1 MGQHRNVLRLHED
14 FATLR
19 WLKDFEQDAFGFQ
32 QKVEDID
39 RRLGTVFIQAFDDAS
54 DLEHAFKLLDM
65 FGSLLER
72 PVIAA
77 DAADKYSVLISMF
90 SRALDHARLIYSRH
104 IQTELKLGSPPVHKN
119 MPPVAGAL
127 CWARELRARIQV
139 PFDHFRRIPH
149 LCVSVPAKLLYDHL
163 DSFSLI
169 NLIFFL
175 WYQEKLYADW
185 SQTVSEKSQYNLTQ
199 PLIRRDPETK
209 LVTVNF
215 DPQLVLVLRE
225 VSYLSGSRLGAIPPP
240 AAEIYSS
247 KESYR
252 QLAANLELM
261 VNRYNKVL
269 KTVLE
274 VEYPLIQEQLRLN
287 LGTGKGELSD
297 VPMVLMLLAESRGCS
312 CTVDCW
318 GVWDHIS
325 MVMDDVHDL
334 EQRIQKAKNNVEEI
348 QTIVGSWASPI
359 FVRRDCKTESLLS
372 LEDCQ
377 DRLERRYSLVRE
389 SGQRIHLLV
398 KENQSL
404 LLADPASDI
413 WKAYVDYVDEIVL
426 DGFFTAIECSLK
438 YLLENTDPKAG
449 LAPLFEVQLD
459 LVIPDLIFQPS
470 LDPGTNDGFYNM
482 VEGLLNDIY
491 RISSLVPRLAEHSG
505 FLHYQVRGCGAPSC
519 WWQ

>member
-1 MGQHRNVLRLHED
+1 
-14 FATLR
+14 
-19 WLKDFEQDAFGFQ
+19 
-32 QKVEDID
+32 
-39 RRLGTVFIQAFDDAS
+39 
-54 DLEHAFKLLDM
+54 
-65 FGSLLER
+65 
-72 PVIAA
+72 
-77 DAADKYSVLISMF
+77 
-90 SRALDHARLIYSRH
+90 
-104 IQTELKLGSPPVHKN
+104 
-119 MPPVAGAL
+119 
-127 CWARELRARIQV
+127 
-139 PFDHFRRIPH
+139 
-149 LCVSVPAKLLYDHL
+149 
-163 DSFSLI
+163 
-169 NLIFFL
+169 
-175 WYQEKLYADW
+175 
-185 SQTVSEKSQYNLTQ
+185 
-199 PLIRRDPETK
+199 
-209 LVTVNF
+209 
-215 DPQLVLVLRE
+215 
-225 VSYLSGSRLGAIPPP
+225 
-240 AAEIYSS
+240 
-247 KESYR
+247 
-252 QLAANLELM
+252 
-261 VNRYNKVL
+261 
-269 KTVLE
+269 
-274 VEYPLIQEQLRLN
+274 
-287 LGTGKGELSD
+287 
-297 VPMVLMLLAESRGCS
+297 
-312 CTVDCW
+312 
-318 GVWDHIS
+318 

-398 KENQSL
+398 KDRLSPAVFQSVFFFFQENQSL